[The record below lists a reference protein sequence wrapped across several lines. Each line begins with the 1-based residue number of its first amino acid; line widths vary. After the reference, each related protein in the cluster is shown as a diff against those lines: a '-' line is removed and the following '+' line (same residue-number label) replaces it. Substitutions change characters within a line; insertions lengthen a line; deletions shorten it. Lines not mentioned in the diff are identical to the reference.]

1 MQKALARV
9 RNPALRQGIFIG
21 IILGVVLVGLSFII
35 GGLIIIVVLTLIA
48 AYFAGL
54 RASRETG
61 RMTTGTFAGLWT
73 GIIGVFIL
81 SIFSFGFLL
90 FNLDAVLKNA
100 QITANQQHE
109 HIIYTNSTII
119 INYLSF
125 YLFLIVLGILFGVIG
140 GLVGGLFGTRRPSNP
155 PVEEYKEAMYETPST
170 LESEELPPASEVEG
184 SLASSESEELPPASE
199 MEEPVSETPPEESS
213 STTQQA
219 E

>member
-1 MQKALARV
+1 MQNALARV

-48 AYFAGL
+48 AYLAGL

-61 RMTTGTFAGLWT
+61 RITTGTFAGLWT
-73 GIIGVFIL
+73 GIIGVSIL
-81 SIFSFGFLL
+81 SLISFGFLL
-90 FNLDAVLKNA
+90 FNLDAARKQA
-100 QITANQQHE
+100 QITANQQHM
-109 HIIYTNSTII
+109 HIVYTNSQII
-119 INYLSF
+119 SNYLIF

-140 GLVGGLFGTRRPSNP
+140 GLVGGLFGSRRPLNP

-170 LESEELPPASEVEG
+170 SETVESTLVPQSEEPSP
-184 SLASSESEELPPASE
+184 ESPS
-199 MEEPVSETPPEESS
+199 EESS
-213 STTQQA
+213 SSTQQT